1 MHTSS
6 LRLGTLATDT
16 CVNKL
21 FSKGFFTFNIHV
33 HVLSH
38 HFYSVC
44 TLLKMNFSQRFQPL
58 ETEEKE
64 ILIRGIQDL

>member
-21 FSKGFFTFNIHV
+21 FSKDFFTFNI

-44 TLLKMNFSQRFQPL
+44 TILKLNFSQRFQPL
-58 ETEEKE
+58 ETEGKE